1 MMIRRS
7 GVLAALSVVL
17 FLAGCAGNT
26 ADTGA
31 AGQSSSAP
39 VPAPSTASPAPSS
52 PGDATAIPEP
62 KTTGSAKPDAG
73 AVETLTGQ
81 VIAGVEPGC
90 LVLTGTRGA
99 HLLIVT
105 GDMTKT
111 VKVGDT
117 VTVTGRSDPGM
128 VTTCQQGT
136 PFVVTAVK

>member
-7 GVLAALSVVL
+7 GVLAALSVAL
-17 FLAGCAGNT
+17 FVAGCAGTT

-31 AGQSSSAP
+31 AGESSSAP
-39 VPAPSTASPAPSS
+39 GPAPSAASPGPSS
-52 PGDATAIPEP
+52 SGAIGIPDA

-73 AVETLTGQ
+73 AVETLTGK
-81 VIAGVEPGC
+81 VTAGVEPGC
-90 LVLTGTRGA
+90 LVLAGA
-99 HLLIVT
+99 GGPHLLIVT
-105 GDMTKT
+105 GDMTRT

-128 VTTCQQGT
+128 ITTCQQGT